1 MKPKKWLPGF
11 PMPYSFIFLP
21 WLLALVLVLGKA
33 LAQDASPPAKPIEVG
48 QPVPDVTFSRVLHHP
63 TGTARLSDFR
73 GKLVLIDFW
82 ATWCGSCKLALPKL
96 DALQQEFGDKVQVL
110 LVNSQSTG
118 DTEAKVEKYFERW
131 HRPDGSRYPLAA
143 VVNDTELNALFP
155 HQLIPHIVWIAPDGI
170 LHAITGADELTPE
183 NVQAALKKPRKQ
195 KRNHPKP

>member
-1 MKPKKWLPGF
+1 MKPQKWLPGL

-33 LAQDASPPAKPIEVG
+33 LAQGASPPTKPMEVG
-48 QPVPDVTFSRVLHHP
+48 QPVPEVVFTNVLHHP

-110 LVNSQSTG
+110 LVNSLATG
-118 DTEAKVEKYFERW
+118 DTEAKVEKFFERW
-131 HRPDGSRYPLAA
+131 RRPDGSRYPLAA
-143 VVNDTELNALFP
+143 AVNDTTLNALFP
-155 HQLIPHIVWIAPDGI
+155 HQLIPHIVWIAPNGT
-170 LHAITGADELTPE
+170 LHAITSADELTPDK
-183 NVQAALKKPRKQ
+183 VRAALRSPCRQTRKA
-195 KRNHPKP
+195 N